1 MSLDDIVRGPICS
14 AVTWKD
20 ATIILVGTHSN
31 MVCIHE
37 SGRWNRQRTSGDG
50 PILINEITTT
60 VIEDTMYVLGG
71 YVLDQNSTLVHSL
84 DLNTWEWTKLTPG
97 GSRFILDSSRKCT
110 SWAYKGDVYL
120 LGVVVEWPESL
131 ELFCYNISANYW
143 ERITPEG
150 DIPTPRALC
159 SSLFQDDTVFLFG
172 GNSLPEWLCLND
184 LYMLDLPTMKWK
196 LIHGPSETLTIPSA
210 RYGHTLTPIS
220 KSTAALC
227 GRDISACATKDCWL
241 LDLDK
246 AKQGKDA
253 VSIWKRIKLHKLDW
267 RVHHQAVL
275 EPVSRRLWLVG
286 EVTSGTILEKLS
298 LNIVPL
304 QILAKECAAKHMK
317 ADDPR
322 LGAERFPNKL
332 KKEIEA
338 YMCE

>member
-1 MSLDDIVRGPICS
+1 M
-14 AVTWKD
+14 
-20 ATIILVGTHSN
+20 
-31 MVCIHE
+31 
-37 SGRWNRQRTSGDG
+37 
-50 PILINEITTT
+50 
-60 VIEDTMYVLGG
+60 
-71 YVLDQNSTLVHSL
+71 
-84 DLNTWEWTKLTPG
+84 
-97 GSRFILDSSRKCT
+97 
-110 SWAYKGDVYL
+110 
-120 LGVVVEWPESL
+120 
-131 ELFCYNISANYW
+131 
-143 ERITPEG
+143 
-150 DIPTPRALC
+150 IP
-159 SSLFQDDTVFLFG
+159 FFLFG
-172 GNSLPEWLCLND
+172 GNSLPEWHCLND

-220 KSTAALC
+220 QSTAALLG
-227 GRDISACATKDCWL
+227 GRDYASCAQDCWL

-275 EPVSRRLWLVG
+275 EPVSRRLWLMG
-286 EVTSGTILEKLS
+286 GVTGGAILEKLS
-298 LNIVPL
+298 LNVVPL

-317 ADDPR
+317 EDDPR